1 MLYSIY
7 MEYLLKVNLILSL
20 LFLRCVDHKIII
32 MPLLPTV
39 ILFIDTDITARNNV
53 DKYCNTEVIFSLEDL
68 LFFIQHCSLFTL
80 HNSCIQIEIPGK
92 KEFFFSEHHKEPT
105 IFCCNFLRWFNS
117 YCNFSDVII
126 ELSINLLRQILNFE
140 SFLKYLKI
148 LPVLKIILMF

>member
-1 MLYSIY
+1 MNNVHSKLKQRNIQSELKSSFEIMVILLCYSTYIIY

-53 DKYCNTEVIFSLEDL
+53 DKYCNTEIIFSLEDL

-80 HNSCIQIEIPGK
+80 HNSCIQIEIPSK
-92 KEFFFSEHHKEPT
+92 KEFFFSEHHKGPT
-105 IFCCNFLRWFNS
+105 ILCCNFR
-117 YCNFSDVII
+117 
-126 ELSINLLRQILNFE
+126 R
-140 SFLKYLKI
+140 
-148 LPVLKIILMF
+148 

>member
-1 MLYSIY
+1 MYSKY
-7 MEYLLKVNLILSL
+7 REYLLKVNLILSL

-32 MPLLPTV
+32 MPLPPTV
-39 ILFIDTDITARNNV
+39 ILFIDTDITARNNG
-53 DKYCNTEVIFSLEDL
+53 DKYSDTEIIFSRQDL
-68 LFFIQHCSLFTL
+68 LFFSALFTL

-126 ELSINLLRQILNFE
+126 ELSINLLRQITKFWKLPKMFE
-140 SFLKYLKI
+140 DITSS
-148 LPVLKIILMF
+148 